1 MADPFKKNWR
11 RKVTELAKRFVVKPL
26 GPGKVLQAYPLVQS
40 AVPHLTLD
48 QWLDYVKTVNDGKA
62 GPGACAGVMSA
73 ENHDGYI
80 YGLYCHTVE
89 PDIHHGRVLK
99 VRNFVA
105 ANLYDSAGIIDRL
118 MDSIVSVA
126 RDNGCTAVH
135 VDLPDQAHRGPE
147 PVESVVS
154 MFKVAGF
161 HVETVAM
168 CRALEKG

>member
-1 MADPFKKNWR
+1 M
-11 RKVTELAKRFVVKPL
+11 TELAKRYVIKPL
-26 GPGKVLQAYPLVQS
+26 GEGKVLQAYPLVQS
-40 AVPHLTLD
+40 AVPHLTME
-48 QWLDYVKTVNDGKA
+48 QWLEYVRSISEQRDGE
-62 GPGACAGVMSA
+62 PCCAGVMSA
-73 ENHDGYI
+73 ENGDGYI
-80 YGLYCHTVE
+80 YGLYCHAVE

-135 VDLPDQAHRGPE
+135 VDLPDNTRRGPE

-154 MFKVAGF
+154 MFKGAGF
-161 HVETVAM
+161 RVESIAM
-168 CRALEKG
+168 CRSLEKT

>member
-1 MADPFKKNWR
+1 MAGLPEEHWS
-11 RKVTELAKRFVVKPL
+11 RKVTELAKNFVIKPL

-40 AVPHLTLD
+40 AVPHLTLE
-48 QWLDYVKTVNDGKA
+48 QWREYVRSVYDGKT
-62 GPGACAGVMSA
+62 GPIGRAGVMSA
-73 ENHDGYI
+73 ENRDGYI
-80 YGLYCHTVE
+80 YGLYCHVVE

-135 VDLPDQAHRGPE
+135 VDLPDRARHGPE

-154 MFKVAGF
+154 MFKGAGF
-161 HVETVAM
+161 RVESVAM
-168 CRALEKG
+168 CRAIEES